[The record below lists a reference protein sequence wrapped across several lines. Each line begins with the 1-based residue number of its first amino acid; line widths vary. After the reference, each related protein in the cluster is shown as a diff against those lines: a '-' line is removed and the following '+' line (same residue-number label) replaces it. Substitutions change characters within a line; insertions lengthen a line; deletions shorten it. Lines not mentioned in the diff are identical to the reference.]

1 MTPEAH
7 QDAPELTPL
16 TFVATSDLTGLTKGR
31 VVPTAG
37 MPTGAST
44 GWVPANVG
52 IGVDGHIV
60 EGIPFDSSGDL
71 RLLPDPEAVHEIRG
85 VPGKPDL
92 TVAIANVV
100 HTDGAPWSCCTRTI
114 LRDTVAALQE
124 EFGLSAEVAFEH
136 EFADLDGDT
145 PHHPFSWRNFR
156 AAEPIGS
163 HLVTAMQA
171 SGLEL
176 ENWLPEY
183 GRHQYEVVVERAAPV
198 AAADRALLLR
208 DLVRD
213 VFAAFDRRAS
223 FTPMTAPGETGAGVH
238 VHFSLQSAD
247 GSNPL
252 FDADRP
258 GRLSELG
265 GRFAAGILRYAPS
278 LAAVFA
284 PLAISYERLKPHNWS
299 AAGVFLGVENRE
311 ALLRICPTIEI
322 NGQDPEPQL
331 HFEFRAGDIGANPWL
346 LLAVVLRAGL
356 EGLRQ
361 DLEPAEV
368 VVGEPER
375 AQITDLPCDLAQALD
390 LFEQDAEVRSW
401 LGEDLV
407 QTYLA
412 VKRAELAA
420 VADMS
425 DEERCRWYA
434 DIY

>member
-1 MTPEAH
+1 MT
-7 QDAPELTPL
+7 DLTPL

-31 VVPTAG
+31 VL
-37 MPTGAST
+37 PTGSMSELTST
-44 GWVPANVG
+44 GWVPANFG

-92 TVAIANVV
+92 TVAIADVV
-100 HTDGAPWSCCTRTI
+100 HTDGAPWSCCARTI

-124 EFGLSAEVAFEH
+124 DFGLTSQVAFEH
-136 EFADLDGDT
+136 EFADLDGTT

-156 AAEPIGS
+156 SAEPIGS
-163 HLVTAMQA
+163 TLVTAMQA

-183 GRHQYEVVVERAAPV
+183 GHHQYEVVVERAAPV

-213 VFAAFDRRAS
+213 VFAAYDRRAT
-223 FTPMTAPGETGAGVH
+223 FTPMTAPGGTGAGVH

-252 FDADRP
+252 WDADAP

-265 GRFAAGILRYAPS
+265 GRFAAGILKYSPS
-278 LAAVFA
+278 LAAIFA
-284 PLAISYERLKPHNWS
+284 PLTISYARLRPHNWS

-311 ALLRICPTIEI
+311 ALLRICPTVEI
-322 NGQDPEPQL
+322 GGKDPEPQL

-346 LLAVVLRAGL
+346 LLAVLLRAGL

-361 DLEPAEV
+361 ELEPAEV
-368 VVGEPER
+368 VVGDPEQS
-375 AQITDLPCDLAQALD
+375 QITALPEDLTQALH
-390 LFEQDAEVRSW
+390 LLEQDQEVRSW

-412 VKRAELAA
+412 VKRVELAT

-425 DEERCRWYA
+425 DAERCRWYA
-434 DIY
+434 EIY

>member
-1 MTPEAH
+1 MNH
-7 QDAPELTPL
+7 QADLTPL

-31 VVPTAG
+31 VVPSSG
-37 MPTGAST
+37 MTEGTST
-44 GWVPANVG
+44 GWVPANFG

-71 RLLPDPEAVHEIRG
+71 RLLPDPEAVHQIRG

-100 HTDGAPWSCCTRTI
+100 HTDGSPWSCCARTI

-124 EFGLSAEVAFEH
+124 EFGLASQVAFEH
-136 EFADLDGDT
+136 EFADRDGSS

-156 AAEPIGS
+156 SAEPIGS
-163 HLVTAMQA
+163 HLVTAMTA
-171 SGLEL
+171 SGLEP

-183 GRHQYEVVVERAAPV
+183 GHHQYEVVVERADPV

-208 DLVRD
+208 DMVRD
-213 VFAAFDRRAS
+213 VFGAFDRRAS
-223 FTPMTAPGETGAGVH
+223 FTPMIAPGETGAGVH
-238 VHFSLQSAD
+238 IHFSLQAAD

-252 FDADRP
+252 WEADAP

-265 GRFAAGILRYAPS
+265 GRFAAGILKYAPS
-278 LAAVFA
+278 LAAIYA

-322 NGQDPEPQL
+322 DGKNPEPQL

-346 LLAVVLRAGL
+346 LLAVVLRAGM

-361 DLEPAEV
+361 ELEPAEV
-368 VVGEPER
+368 VVGDPSQ
-375 AQITDLPCDLAQALD
+375 AQITQLPGDLAQALD
-390 LFEQDAEVRSW
+390 AFEADSDVGSW
-401 LGEDLV
+401 LGADLV

-412 VKRAELAA
+412 VKRVELAT
-420 VADMS
+420 VADLNEQEKC
-425 DEERCRWYA
+425 DFYA
-434 DIY
+434 EIY

>member
-1 MTPEAH
+1 MTPEPL
-7 QDAPELTPL
+7 QETPELVPL

-37 MPTGAST
+37 MSTGTST
-44 GWVPANVG
+44 GWVPANFG

-60 EGIPFDSSGDL
+60 DGIPFDSSGDL
-71 RLLPDPEAVHEIRG
+71 RLLPDPDSVHQIRG

-92 TVAIANVV
+92 TVAVANVV

-114 LRDTVAALQE
+114 LRDTVAALHE
-124 EFGLSAEVAFEH
+124 EFGLSAQVAFEH
-136 EFADLDGDT
+136 EFFDLDGDT

-163 HLVTAMQA
+163 HLVTAVQA
-171 SGLEL
+171 SGLQL

-183 GRHQYEVVVERAAPV
+183 DVHQFEVVVERAAPV

-223 FTPMTAPGETGAGVH
+223 FTPMTAPGETGSGVH
-238 VHFSLQSAD
+238 IHFSLQGAD

-252 FDADRP
+252 WDADAP

-265 GRFAAGILRYAPS
+265 GRFAAGILKYAPS
-278 LAAVFA
+278 LAAIYA

-299 AAGVFLGVENRE
+299 SAGVFLGVENRE

-322 NGQDPEPQL
+322 DGQDPEPQL
-331 HFEFRAGDIGANPWL
+331 HFEFRAADVGANPWL
-346 LLAVVLRAGL
+346 LLAVVLRAGM

-361 DLEPAEV
+361 GLDPAEV
-368 VVGEPER
+368 VIGEPDP
-375 AQITDLPCDLAQALD
+375 AQITSLPSDLGEALEV
-390 LFEQDAEVRSW
+390 FEQDTEVRSW
-401 LGEDLV
+401 LGDELV
-407 QTYLA
+407 ETYLA
-412 VKRAELAA
+412 IKRVELAA
-420 VADMS
+420 VKDMS
-425 DEERCRWYA
+425 DEERCSWYA

>member
-1 MTPEAH
+1 MTD
-7 QDAPELTPL
+7 QDTPALSPL

-31 VVPTAG
+31 LVPTAS
-37 MPTGAST
+37 MPTGTTT
-44 GWVPANVG
+44 GWVPANFG

-60 EGIPFDSSGDL
+60 EDIPFDSSGDL
-71 RLLPDPEAVHEIRG
+71 RLLPDAEAVHQIRG

-92 TVAIANVV
+92 TVAVADVV
-100 HTDGAPWSCCTRTI
+100 QTDGTPWSCCTRTL
-114 LRDTVAALQE
+114 LRNTVRALQQG
-124 EFGLSAEVAFEH
+124 FGLSAQVAFEH
-136 EFADLDGDT
+136 EFFDRDGTT

-163 HLVTAMQA
+163 HLVTAAQA
-171 SGLEL
+171 SGMEL

-183 GRHQYEVVVERAAPV
+183 GHHQYEVVVERAAPV
-198 AAADRALLLR
+198 AAADRAVLLR

-213 VFAAFDRRAS
+213 VFGAFDRRAS
-223 FTPMTAPGETGAGVH
+223 FTPMLAPGETGAGVH
-238 VHFSLQSAD
+238 IHFSLQAAD

-278 LAAVFA
+278 LAAIFA
-284 PLAISYERLKPHNWS
+284 PLAISYERLRPHNWS
-299 AAGVFLGVENRE
+299 AAGVFLGMENRE

-322 NGQDPEPQL
+322 DGQDPEPQL
-331 HFEFRAGDIGANPWL
+331 HLEFRAADAGANPWL

-361 DLEPAEV
+361 ELEPAEV
-368 VVGEPER
+368 VVGEPTQEQVTALPGDLGEALELF
-375 AQITDLPCDLAQALD
+375 AQDL
-390 LFEQDAEVRSW
+390 EVRTW
-401 LGEDLV
+401 LGDDLV
-407 QTYLA
+407 DTYLA
-412 VKRAELAA
+412 VKRVELAT
-420 VADMS
+420 VAEMN
-425 DEERCRWYA
+425 DEEKCTWYA

>member
-1 MTPEAH
+1 MSQQPDLE
-7 QDAPELTPL
+7 PL
-16 TFVATSDLTGLTKGR
+16 TFVATSDLTGITKGR
-31 VVPTAG
+31 LVPSADMTEG
-37 MPTGAST
+37 TST
-44 GWVPANVG
+44 GWVPANFG

-71 RLLPDPEAVHEIRG
+71 RLLPDPDAVHQIRG

-100 HTDGAPWSCCTRTI
+100 HTDGTPWSCCTRTI

-124 EFGLSAEVAFEH
+124 EFGLSSQVAFEH
-136 EFADLDGDT
+136 EFADRDGST
-145 PHHPFSWRNFR
+145 AHHPFSWRNFR
-156 AAEPIGS
+156 SAEPIGS
-163 HLVTAMQA
+163 HLVTAMKS
-171 SGLEL
+171 SGLEP

-183 GRHQYEVVVERAAPV
+183 GQHQYEIVIERSAPV

-208 DLVRD
+208 DMVRD
-213 VFAAFDRRAS
+213 VFATFGRRAT
-223 FTPMTAPGETGAGVH
+223 FTPMTAPGGTGAGVH
-238 VHFSLQSAD
+238 IHFSLQSAD

-252 FDADRP
+252 WDPEAP

-265 GRFAAGILRYAPS
+265 GRFAAGILKYAPS
-278 LAAVFA
+278 LAAIYA
-284 PLAISYERLKPHNWS
+284 PLTISYDRLKPHNWS
-299 AAGVFLGVENRE
+299 SAGVFLGVENRE
-311 ALLRICPTIEI
+311 ALLRICPTVEI
-322 NGQDPEPQL
+322 GGQDPEPQL

-346 LLAVVLRAGL
+346 LLAVVLRAGM

-361 DLEPAEV
+361 GLEPAEV
-368 VVGEPER
+368 VIGDPE
-375 AQITDLPCDLAQALD
+375 ASQITQLPGDLGEALEA
-390 LFEQDAEVRSW
+390 FEADTDVREW

-412 VKRAELAA
+412 VKRVELTA

-425 DEERCRWYA
+425 DEEKCNWYA